1 MELNDDIWLKQ
12 WRDNLD
18 DFEEEVPVDGWERL
32 QADLQANDPLRQN
45 SSSTHEPLVIEM
57 ESKSHDEDE
66 NGLSSE
72 PNGQRS
78 TVIPFRRWQVAAAAA
93 VVVLIAGAG
102 IWFLTSDKAPQVPT
116 IEAPIAQIVS
126 TDNPE
131 PVAIPTGPEEK
142 AEVESSIPEAKVKSE
157 SQPSVKPEAKP
168 AVKSETKPST
178 KSETKP
184 VEQPVVV
191 KENASQPLIAQAT
204 VTETPADE
212 TKREGTPI
220 QVRTIPRNQMQ
231 RSAEPMAI
239 GNRSSQEVNTI
250 NRRQI
255 RFSQDER
262 MKNVPLLRGEQAGA
276 VTRSV
281 TADEITDVD
290 RVFNSF
296 TAHID
301 ELYNEQEHLFDN
313 GTGDYNTL
321 DNALFLAGLVKK
333 MQGQHSAEDVRLYR
347 DMAKRLVELQQPNG
361 LWKSSLLDPTSHSA
375 NSDTDSYICYALAWG
390 VNNGILNRSQYV
402 DSIRHAWQSIDDCNS
417 IPCRMAKEQMTKLK

>member
-45 SSSTHEPLVIEM
+45 SSSTHEPFVIEM
-57 ESKSHDEDE
+57 ESKSHDED
-66 NGLSSE
+66 NNLPSGV
-72 PNGQRS
+72 NGQRS

-131 PVAIPTGPEEK
+131 PVVIPTTQEKK
-142 AEVESSIPEAKVKSE
+142 AEVESSIPEAEVKSE
-157 SQPSVKPEAKP
+157 ASVKPEAKP

-191 KENASQPLIAQAT
+191 KENTSQPLIAQAT
-204 VTETPADE
+204 VTEIQADD

-231 RSAEPMAI
+231 RSAEPMTI
-239 GNRSSQEVNTI
+239 GNRSAQEVNTI

-276 VTRSV
+276 STRSL

-296 TAHID
+296 SAHID

-313 GTGDYNTL
+313 GTGDYSTL
-321 DNALFLAGLVKK
+321 DNALFLTGLVKK
-333 MQGQHSAEDVRLYR
+333 MQGQHSAEDVTLYR

-402 DSIRHAWQSIDDCNS
+402 DSIRHAWQSIGDCNS
-417 IPCRMAKEQMTKLK
+417 TPCQMAKEQINILR

>member
-18 DFEEEVPVDGWERL
+18 DFEEEVPVDGWEKL
-32 QADLQANDPLRQN
+32 QADLQANDPVRQQK
-45 SSSTHEPLVIEM
+45 SS
-57 ESKSHDEDE
+57 
-66 NGLSSE
+66 
-72 PNGQRS
+72 QRAK
-78 TVIPFRRWQVAAAAA
+78 VIPFRRWQVAAAAA
-93 VVVLIAGAG
+93 VVVLVAGAG
-102 IWFLTSDKAPQVPT
+102 IWFLTSDNVPQVPT
-116 IEAPIAQIVS
+116 IEAPIAQMVS
-126 TDNPE
+126 TDKPE
-131 PVAIPTGPEEK
+131 PVATPTAPEEK
-142 AEVESSIPEAKVKSE
+142 AEVESSFPEANATVKSE
-157 SQPSVKPEAKP
+157 VQPSVKPETKP

-191 KENASQPLIAQAT
+191 KENTSQPLIAQAA
-204 VTETPADE
+204 VTEKQVEE

-231 RSAEPMAI
+231 RSAEPIAI
-239 GNRSSQEVNTI
+239 GSKSSQEVNTI

-262 MKNVPLLRGEQAGA
+262 MQNVPLLRGEQGGA
-276 VTRSV
+276 VTRSLSS
-281 TADEITDVD
+281 DEITDMD

-296 TAHID
+296 SAHID

-313 GTGDYNTL
+313 GTGDYSTL

-402 DSIRHAWQSIDDCNS
+402 DSIRHAWQSIGDCNS
-417 IPCRMAKEQMTKLK
+417 KPCRMAKEQMTKLQ